1 MASESL
7 PTSAA
12 PARTQAAFC
21 EMAAVEES
29 GTESATDHAPVVC
42 RAIIETVSATRPARC
57 IIDRRRSPTS
67 RRRGRRASGDTI
79 GESVT
84 R

>member
-1 MASESL
+1 
-7 PTSAA
+7 
-12 PARTQAAFC
+12 
-21 EMAAVEES
+21 MAAVEES

-57 IIDRRRSPTS
+57 IIDRPPPPS